1 MQIMDEMQQIANTP
15 IPGTS
20 GIQWSGVVVLA
31 GVVASVALALALVF
45 RRLIPPSDD
54 AATAMRRLDD
64 FPTTNFRSVSGT
76 ASFLLFWTVVLALEA
91 LGFRL
96 RESLVDGLM
105 WGIIVFAGVSALEKV
120 GKWQQMRKEKT
131 PDAPEMVQNINA
143 PAASLVAGTSTTTS
157 STTTTG
163 KTGVPIREAEPEP
176 AEINPR
182 ISDPSRIDDPAEV
195 IPPKGLAQGEA
206 G

>member
-120 GKWQQMRKEKT
+120 GKWQQMRKERS
-131 PDAPEMVQNINA
+131 PDAPEMVQHINA
-143 PAASLVAGTSTTTS
+143 PRASLVTGTSTT
-157 STTTTG
+157 STTSTTG
-163 KTGVPIREAEPEP
+163 KTGEPIKEAEPDP
-176 AEINPR
+176 IDPR
-182 ISDPSRIDDPAEV
+182 IADPSRIDDPVEV
-195 IPPKGLAQGEA
+195 IPPKPGMASGEA